1 MSRYVTLFQASNTR
15 GGERVKEQIDLL
27 ITELSAH
34 ITDIVQKNSIISCS
48 YENEIADKTRALAE
62 LITARAQMK

>member
-1 MSRYVTLFQASNTR
+1 MSQFVTLFQASNIQ
-15 GGERVKEQIDLL
+15 GGESVKEQVDLL
-27 ITELSAH
+27 ITELSSH
-34 ITDIVQKNSIISCS
+34 ITDIVQKNSISCS